1 MKSIEFTRFEPLDYN
16 GTEGMNT
23 LCTNLTFAGENVRRI
38 MTTSC
43 HSAEGKSFVTM
54 NMMRSFAKLGKRV
67 VLVDADLRKS
77 VILARYGARRTS
89 GERLGLTHYL
99 AGMCEME
106 DVLYETNIQGAYM
119 VPVGRTVSNSLA
131 LLTSPR
137 LSQLLQWLDTAFDY
151 VLVDGAPVGMIVD
164 SAEIAKSCD
173 GVLFVVNY
181 NSVSRRELLD
191 AVNQINRTGCR
202 VLGTVLNNVS
212 FDSYSSKKYYYKS
225 YYYSHYE
232 TDYYK
237 NDDKEAPS
245 AKKRKAK
252 KPKQQDEGA

>member
-16 GTEGMNT
+16 GVEGLNT

-43 HSAEGKSFVTM
+43 HSAEGKSFVSM

-77 VILARYGARRTS
+77 VIMAKYGARKT
-89 GERLGLTHYL
+89 GEERLGLVHYL
-99 AGMCEME
+99 AGMCGME
-106 DVLYETNIQGAYM
+106 DVLYETNIPGAYM

-137 LSQLLQWLDTAFDY
+137 LNELLQWLNASFDF
-151 VLVDGAPVGMIVD
+151 VLVDAAPVGMIVD
-164 SAEIAKSCD
+164 AAEIAKWCD

-191 AVNQINRTGCR
+191 AVNQMKRTGCR
-202 VLGTVLNNVS
+202 VLGTVLNNVT

-232 TDYYK
+232 TDYYQPGDSGK
-237 NDDKEAPS
+237 KEKKSRKRATDKRQA
-245 AKKRKAK
+245 
-252 KPKQQDEGA
+252 QG